1 VGLPN
6 IRPETSTELE
16 GGFDLAFFNSRAQLS
31 VTQYQK
37 KITDLILSAAV
48 AQTTGFST
56 KIIQS
61 GNALVNN
68 GTEVGLNLNVLQS
81 DRLSWVSNTTFSRN
95 RGKVTELAVPAFLPT
110 GAFSTVYGSGRIEQ
124 GKSPTQVY
132 VQIGCNIPLTSSG
145 RCNDKKYGQF
155 GDFQPDFQM
164 GFGNDLDF
172 GPVRFT
178 SLLDWRKGGKVIN
191 LTNNYFDGS
200 GLGAD
205 PTLGDARFLA
215 YRGGQPV
222 YAENGTFLKL
232 REITV
237 SYGLP
242 ARLASNLFRGQAQD
256 VRLEFSGRNL
266 KTWTNYTGLDPEVS
280 NFGSQNIRQAQD
292 VTPFPPSRQFFFSIL
307 ANF

>member
-1 VGLPN
+1 
-6 IRPETSTELE
+6 
-16 GGFDLAFFNSRAQLS
+16 
-31 VTQYQK
+31 
-37 KITDLILSAAV
+37 
-48 AQTTGFST
+48 
-56 KIIQS
+56 
-61 GNALVNN
+61 
-68 GTEVGLNLNVLQS
+68 LQS

-95 RGKVTELAVPAFLPT
+95 RGKVTQLAVPAFLPS
-110 GAFSTVYGSGRIEQ
+110 GAFSTVYGGGRIEQ

-132 VQIGCNIPLTSSG
+132 VQIGCNIPLTASG
-145 RCNDKKYGQF
+145 RCNNKKYGAY

-164 GFGNDLDF
+164 GFGNDFDF

-205 PTLGDARFLA
+205 PALGDARFLA